1 MKLFDRTK
9 LKIKPL
15 AERESKSD
23 LSILIDP
30 LSKPPHI
37 NKEEISQLEQV
48 ASSIKKS
55 RKNKAP
61 IVFAF
66 GAHSIKNG
74 LSNIIIRMMKEDYI
88 RHILANEAFVIHD
101 WELAFQGK
109 TEEDVKKYISEGQF
123 GLWDETG
130 LCLNAAI
137 KLGAKSNTG
146 YGQSVGGMINRE
158 GICDIRIPH
167 PHKSI
172 SVLGNAYELDIPV
185 SIGVTIGQNIHHT
198 HPRFSGEM
206 TGKVGDID
214 FLKFV
219 DTIYNLENGTYLSV
233 GSAILSPQIF
243 EKALSMAKNVAK
255 QENKKLENYNI
266 FVNDIQEGKWDWSKG
281 EPPKDNPA
289 YYLRF
294 MKTFSRMGG
303 ASKYIQMD
311 NRTFLHNLYYL
322 LK

>member
-1 MKLFDRTK
+1 M
-9 LKIKPL
+9 
-15 AERESKSD
+15 E
-23 LSILIDP
+23 
-30 LSKPPHI
+30 
-37 NKEEISQLEQV
+37 
-48 ASSIKKS
+48 
-55 RKNKAP
+55 
-61 IVFAF
+61 
-66 GAHSIKNG
+66 
-74 LSNIIIRMMKEDYI
+74 EDYI
-88 RHILANEAFVIHD
+88 QHILANEAFVIHD

-109 TEEDVKKYISEGQF
+109 TEEDVKKYVNEGQF

-130 LCLNAAI
+130 LCLNSAI
-137 KLGAKSNTG
+137 KLGAKSNIG
-146 YGQSVGGMINRE
+146 YGQSVGRMIDNE
-158 GICDIRIPH
+158 EICDIKIPH

-172 SVLGNAYELDIPV
+172 SVLGNAYKLNISV
-185 SIGVTIGQNIHHT
+185 SIGVTIGQNIQHT
-198 HPRFSGEM
+198 HPEFSGEA

-219 DTIYNLENGTYLSV
+219 DTIYNLENGTYVSI

-243 EKALSMAKNVAK
+243 EKALSMAKNIAK
-255 QENKKLENYNI
+255 QENKKLENYDI

-303 ASKYIQMD
+303 TSEYIQMD
-311 NRTFLHNLYYL
+311 NRTFLHNLYHL